1 MNNGKNSKLGNPESS
16 KKTNTSS
23 NTKNAYQRKPT
34 GTIGGKDTQT
44 KKKIKKRASTKNNEK
59 GEEKSKK

>member
-44 KKKIKKRASTKNNEK
+44 KKKIKKRSRKR
-59 GEEKSKK
+59 KSLY